1 MKMENMNWCL
11 MIGLLPIILNAKVKI
26 MCMLTY
32 ERGMSEN
39 NIIGRR
45 RLRACVFLTEY
56 MKIDDFLN
64 IFRTKSVKLVSDDE
78 IAIN

>member
-1 MKMENMNWCL
+1 M
-11 MIGLLPIILNAKVKI
+11 LPVKVKI
-26 MCMLTY
+26 LCMLTY

-45 RLRACVFLTEY
+45 RLRAYVFLTED
-56 MKIDDFLN
+56 MKINDFLN